1 MVQQAYYQKAGHVI
15 AAAVVLPVLDFIA
28 VGLRFYTRR
37 KQRVPILADDWITIP
52 ALILVLGLGAGLIT
66 GVAKHGL
73 GYPTPPLVAKRS
85 LFSRSPLTETNPEI
99 TISSQIEWQY
109 LMTSILALGCI
120 KLSFLFF
127 YRRIFCKTNKRD
139 FTNIFT
145 MVMICIIILWTI
157 GFFFAHLF
165 ACGTNFSAWWGA
177 PIELITRCVK
187 TEKLLEALA
196 ISDFLTDAIIVVI
209 PLPLV
214 WRLHLTTPRKL
225 AVSAVFLLGCVAFAA
240 SITRMVFVARIIEI
254 GFNPDA
260 DEDLLITELLY
271 WGMIEC
277 GLGLFAACLPTLR
290 FLFKGFSIESI
301 AASVRSALSLQS
313 MRSENSRS
321 HTRIPD
327 ASTDKSRNAAQ
338 DTESTASQTYI
349 IRNGSQEGKNYQE
362 SYAMTGSNDVETGN
376 SGWAK

>member
-1 MVQQAYYQKAGHVI
+1 MS
-15 AAAVVLPVLDFIA
+15 L
-28 VGLRFYTRR
+28 T
-37 KQRVPILADDWITIP
+37 ADTN
-52 ALILVLGLGAGLIT
+52 
-66 GVAKHGL
+66 
-73 GYPTPPLVAKRS
+73 S
-85 LFSRSPLTETNPEI
+85 L
-99 TISSQIEWQY
+99 QIEWQY

-214 WRLHLTTPRKL
+214 CTKCT
-225 AVSAVFLLGCVAFAA
+225 S
-240 SITRMVFVARIIEI
+240 
-254 GFNPDA
+254 
-260 DEDLLITELLY
+260 DLLRLVYAVTHN
-271 WGMIEC
+271 
-277 GLGLFAACLPTLR
+277 F
-290 FLFKGFSIESI
+290 
-301 AASVRSALSLQS
+301 
-313 MRSENSRS
+313 SRS
-321 HTRIPD
+321 GD
-327 ASTDKSRNAAQ
+327 ST
-338 DTESTASQTYI
+338 
-349 IRNGSQEGKNYQE
+349 
-362 SYAMTGSNDVETGN
+362 
-376 SGWAK
+376 